1 MKKILFRKL
10 LIDCLKFFAISIIGA
25 SAIIWVFQAVNYL
38 DIMVED
44 GRNFHTYFTYTL
56 LTFPKIISKIL
67 PFIIFLSFYFVITRY
82 EQNNELI
89 IFWNFGVKKIELI
102 NFFLKFSIIL
112 TIFQILLTSIAVPKT
127 LEIGRSLIK
136 TSEVNFIDNFIKPKK
151 FNDIIKDLTIYSEN
165 KDKDGNFT
173 NIYLKK
179 NLGPNEFEITFAK
192 KGTIKKKGNNEILSL
207 SNGENLSFKNE
218 KITNISFQQSNFN
231 LKRLKTN
238 TTTYIKVQENSIF
251 DLFSCYNNLIKND
264 LPKIKNSKLTN
275 CSFEN
280 LINIFREFY
289 KRLIIPFFIPVLIL
303 IASYLIISSKENLDY
318 FKKRIY
324 IFLFGMFMI
333 IFSETSLRFIV
344 DNFLENIKIVLLPF
358 IILISLYSII
368 FLKLSNSQK
377 IKI

>member
-179 NLGPNEFEITFAK
+179 KLGPNEFEVTFAK
-192 KGTIKKKGNNEILSL
+192 KGTIKKKGNVEILSL

-218 KITNISFQQSNFN
+218 KITNISFQESNFN

-358 IILISLYSII
+358 IILISLYSMV
-368 FLKLSNSQK
+368 FLKLNNNRK
-377 IKI
+377 INA

>member
-179 NLGPNEFEITFAK
+179 KLGPNEFEVTFAK
-192 KGTIKKKGNNEILSL
+192 KGTIKKKGNVEILSL

-218 KITNISFQQSNFN
+218 KITNISFQESNFN

-324 IFLFGMFMI
+324 IFLFGIFMI

>member
-179 NLGPNEFEITFAK
+179 KLGPNEFEVTFAK
-192 KGTIKKKGNNEILSL
+192 KGTIKKKGNVEILSL

-218 KITNISFQQSNFN
+218 KITNISFQESNFN

>member
-10 LIDCLKFFAISIIGA
+10 LTDCLKFFAISIIGA

-179 NLGPNEFEITFAK
+179 KLGPNEFEVTFAK
-192 KGTIKKKGNNEILSL
+192 KGTIKKKGNVEILSL

-218 KITNISFQQSNFN
+218 KITNISFQESNFN

>member
-10 LIDCLKFFAISIIGA
+10 LIDCLKFFTISIIGA

-179 NLGPNEFEITFAK
+179 KLGPNEFEVTFAK
-192 KGTIKKKGNNEILSL
+192 KGTIKKKGNVEILSL

-218 KITNISFQQSNFN
+218 KITNISFQESNFN

>member
-179 NLGPNEFEITFAK
+179 KLGPNEFEVTFAK
-192 KGTIKKKGNNEILSL
+192 KGTIKKKGNVEILSL

-218 KITNISFQQSNFN
+218 KITNISFQESNFN

-251 DLFSCYNNLIKND
+251 DLFSCYNSLIKND

>member
-179 NLGPNEFEITFAK
+179 KLGPNEFEVTFAK
-192 KGTIKKKGNNEILSL
+192 KGTIKKKGNVEILSL

-218 KITNISFQQSNFN
+218 KITNISFQESNFN

-251 DLFSCYNNLIKND
+251 DLFSCYNSLIKND

-324 IFLFGMFMI
+324 IFLFGIFMI